1 MGLTPDMVP
10 AELRQQIYAQL
21 GITASGGEAEEAP
34 AAEKPALRDAKTLKK
49 IEEKRSKKREQ
60 ARSDREEQGK
70 LASLK
75 ESDLLHSTEGIGGN
89 ERITMSDILGSIDAD
104 KFAATGQESNA
115 AAAASKKKDASG
127 STINT
132 GKLRK

>member
-10 AELRQQIYAQL
+10 DELRQQIYAKL
-21 GITASGGEAEEAP
+21 GISASEGKTAEAP
-34 AAEKPALRDAKTLKK
+34 EAEKPALRDAKTLKK

-60 ARSDREEQGK
+60 ARSAREEQGR

-75 ESDLLHSTEGIGGN
+75 ESDLVHSAEGIGGN
-89 ERITMSDILGSIDAD
+89 ERITMSDILGSLDAD
-104 KFAATGQESNA
+104 KFAGQEAS
-115 AAAASKKKDASG
+115 AASAVVNKKDSSG